1 MFKEVRVGGGALLSG
16 DLYFGRKL
24 IDIPVCREDAL
35 RGNLLTNTDFASIIV
50 FN

>member
-1 MFKEVRVGGGALLSG
+1 MFEEVRVGWGRLLSG

-24 IDIPVCREDAL
+24 IDIPLRREDAL
-35 RGNLLTNTDFASIIV
+35 RGNLHTNTDFASIIV